1 MKQRRNRSE
10 SNYKRAKINSWCRLL
25 EKDFD
30 WDYTFLLEIE
40 RKKII
45 EMYEYFKK
53 CTRSDKMPIVARD
66 LQLCIGL
73 LDIVLEKDNLLL
85 EFSGMKTIRRDDGM
99 YEMVESPHVI
109 ACRNLYINTK
119 NASRFCLFNFP
130 TDDYDIE
137 IIHKEELR
145 RYKAWYLYNK
155 RHYKI
160 FCVNGKYGIQV
171 EFRIFYFIALQ
182 NEEDYE
188 RKESSSA

>member
-99 YEMVESPHVI
+99 YEMVESLSSTYK
-109 ACRNLYINTK
+109 C
-119 NASRFCLFNFP
+119 NFLGA
-130 TDDYDIE
+130 D
-137 IIHKEELR
+137 
-145 RYKAWYLYNK
+145 NK
-155 RHYKI
+155 
-160 FCVNGKYGIQV
+160 Q
-171 EFRIFYFIALQ
+171 
-182 NEEDYE
+182 
-188 RKESSSA
+188 

>member
-160 FCVNGKYGIQV
+160 FCVNVKYGIQYG
-171 EFRIFYFIALQ
+171 FRIFYLIALQ
-182 NEEDYE
+182 NEENYE
-188 RKESSSA
+188 REQSCSA

>member
-10 SNYKRAKINSWCRLL
+10 SNYKRAKINSRCRLL

-73 LDIVLEKDNLLL
+73 LDIVLEKDNLQL
-85 EFSGMKTIRRDDGM
+85 EFSGMKTMRRDDGM
-99 YEMVESPHVI
+99 YEMVESPHII

-155 RHYKI
+155 IRTYKL
-160 FCVNGKYGIQV
+160 FSWW
-171 EFRIFYFIALQ
+171 
-182 NEEDYE
+182 D
-188 RKESSSA
+188 

>member
-1 MKQRRNRSE
+1 
-10 SNYKRAKINSWCRLL
+10 
-25 EKDFD
+25 
-30 WDYTFLLEIE
+30 
-40 RKKII
+40 
-45 EMYEYFKK
+45 MYEYFKK

-137 IIHKEELR
+137 TLVSHK
-145 RYKAWYLYNK
+145 K
-155 RHYKI
+155 
-160 FCVNGKYGIQV
+160 
-171 EFRIFYFIALQ
+171 
-182 NEEDYE
+182 
-188 RKESSSA
+188 

>member
-73 LDIVLEKDNLLL
+73 LDIVLEKDNLQL
-85 EFSGMKTIRRDDGM
+85 EFSGMKTMRRDDGM

-160 FCVNGKYGIQV
+160 FCVNVKYGIQYG
-171 EFRIFYFIALQ
+171 FRIFYLIALQ
-182 NEEDYE
+182 NEENYE
-188 RKESSSA
+188 REESCSA

>member
-73 LDIVLEKDNLLL
+73 LDIVLEKDNLQL
-85 EFSGMKTIRRDDGM
+85 EFSGMKTMRRDDGM
-99 YEMVESPHVI
+99 YE
-109 ACRNLYINTK
+109 
-119 NASRFCLFNFP
+119 
-130 TDDYDIE
+130 
-137 IIHKEELR
+137 
-145 RYKAWYLYNK
+145 W
-155 RHYKI
+155 
-160 FCVNGKYGIQV
+160 
-171 EFRIFYFIALQ
+171 
-182 NEEDYE
+182 
-188 RKESSSA
+188 

>member
-66 LQLCIGL
+66 LQLCIAYWIL
-73 LDIVLEKDNLLL
+73 CSKKIIC
-85 EFSGMKTIRRDDGM
+85 SW
-99 YEMVESPHVI
+99 
-109 ACRNLYINTK
+109 
-119 NASRFCLFNFP
+119 NFQ
-130 TDDYDIE
+130 E
-137 IIHKEELR
+137 
-145 RYKAWYLYNK
+145 
-155 RHYKI
+155 
-160 FCVNGKYGIQV
+160 
-171 EFRIFYFIALQ
+171 
-182 NEEDYE
+182 
-188 RKESSSA
+188 

>member
-45 EMYEYFKK
+45 EMYEYFKE
-53 CTRSDKMPIVARD
+53 CTRSDKMPTVARD
-66 LQLCIGL
+66 LRLCIGL
-73 LDIVLEKDNLLL
+73 LNIVLEKDNLQL
-85 EFSGMKTIRRDDGM
+85 EFSEMKTMRRDDGM
-99 YEMVESPHVI
+99 YEMVESPHII
-109 ACRNLYINTK
+109 ACRKLYINTK

-155 RHYKI
+155 IRTYKL
-160 FCVNGKYGIQV
+160 FSWW
-171 EFRIFYFIALQ
+171 
-182 NEEDYE
+182 D
-188 RKESSSA
+188 

>member
-73 LDIVLEKDNLLL
+73 LDIVLEKDNLQL
-85 EFSGMKTIRRDDGM
+85 EFSGMKTMRRDDGM
-99 YEMVESPHVI
+99 YEMVESPHIKLVGI
-109 ACRNLYINTK
+109 YTLTLKMHQGSAYLISRQMIMILKLFIKRN
-119 NASRFCLFNFP
+119 
-130 TDDYDIE
+130 
-137 IIHKEELR
+137 
-145 RYKAWYLYNK
+145 
-155 RHYKI
+155 
-160 FCVNGKYGIQV
+160 
-171 EFRIFYFIALQ
+171 
-182 NEEDYE
+182 
-188 RKESSSA
+188 

>member
-109 ACRNLYINTK
+109 ACTLTLKTHQGSVYSISQQMIMILKLFIKRN
-119 NASRFCLFNFP
+119 
-130 TDDYDIE
+130 
-137 IIHKEELR
+137 
-145 RYKAWYLYNK
+145 
-155 RHYKI
+155 
-160 FCVNGKYGIQV
+160 
-171 EFRIFYFIALQ
+171 
-182 NEEDYE
+182 
-188 RKESSSA
+188 

>member
-109 ACRNLYINTK
+109 ACRNFYINTK

-160 FCVNGKYGIQV
+160 FCVNVKYGIQYG
-171 EFRIFYFIALQ
+171 FRIFYLIALQ
-182 NEEDYE
+182 NEENYE
-188 RKESSSA
+188 REESCSA